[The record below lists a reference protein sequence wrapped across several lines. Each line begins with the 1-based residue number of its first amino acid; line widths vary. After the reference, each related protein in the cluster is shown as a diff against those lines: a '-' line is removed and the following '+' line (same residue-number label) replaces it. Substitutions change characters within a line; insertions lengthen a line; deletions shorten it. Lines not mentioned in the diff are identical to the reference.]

1 MMKYKVINFDVITS
15 TNQYIK
21 EQYKN
26 LEPFTIINANK
37 QTNGR
42 GRVDRKWESI
52 EGKNLTFSIYLK
64 PKILPEKLPLLSLV
78 IGASI
83 YNVLSKYINC
93 LIKWPNDII
102 VNDKKIAGIL
112 VESIYSNKLEAL
124 VAGIGININQVQFS
138 NDLKNK
144 ATSLFIETNTEYN
157 KNIILDDFIKEF
169 DLLYNDFIIGNNQF
183 VNICKEHNYLL
194 NKEINYNG
202 SIAKIV
208 DISEEGKLIID
219 INGKQEQLFFG
230 EITLESIY
238 NK

>member
-157 KNIILDDFIKEF
+157 KNIILDEFIKEF

>member
-124 VAGIGININQVQFS
+124 VAGIGININQGQFS

-157 KNIILDDFIKEF
+157 KNIILDEFIKEF

-208 DISEEGKLIID
+208 DINEEGKLIID

>member
-26 LEPFTIINANK
+26 LEPFTSITANK

-124 VAGIGININQVQFS
+124 VAGIGININQGQFS

-157 KNIILDDFIKEF
+157 KNIILDEFIKEF

>member
-52 EGKNLTFSIYLK
+52 EGKNLIFSIYLK
-64 PKILPEKLPLLSLV
+64 PKILPEKLPLLSLL

-124 VAGIGININQVQFS
+124 VAGIGININQGQFS

-157 KNIILDDFIKEF
+157 KNIILDEFIKEF

-183 VNICKEHNYLL
+183 VNVCKEHNYLL

>member
-124 VAGIGININQVQFS
+124 VAGIGININQGQFS

-157 KNIILDDFIKEF
+157 KNIILDEFIKEF

-183 VNICKEHNYLL
+183 VNVCKEHNYLL

-219 INGKQEQLFFG
+219 VNGKQEQLFFG

>member
-1 MMKYKVINFDVITS
+1 MKYKVINFDVITS

-124 VAGIGININQVQFS
+124 VAGIGININQGQFS

-157 KNIILDDFIKEF
+157 KNIILDEFIKEF

>member
-1 MMKYKVINFDVITS
+1 MMKYKVINFDIITS

-157 KNIILDDFIKEF
+157 KNIILDEFIKEF

-219 INGKQEQLFFG
+219 VNGKQEQLFFG

>member
-93 LIKWPNDII
+93 SIKWPNDII

-124 VAGIGININQVQFS
+124 VAGIGININQGQFS

-157 KNIILDDFIKEF
+157 KNIILDEFIKEF

>member
-124 VAGIGININQVQFS
+124 VAGIGININQGQFS

-157 KNIILDDFIKEF
+157 KNIILDEFIKEF

-208 DISEEGKLIID
+208 GISEEGKLIID

>member
-1 MMKYKVINFDVITS
+1 MMKYKVINFDIITS

-124 VAGIGININQVQFS
+124 VAGIGININQGQFS

-157 KNIILDDFIKEF
+157 KNIILDEFIKEF

>member
-93 LIKWPNDII
+93 SIKWPNDII

-124 VAGIGININQVQFS
+124 VAGIGININQDQFS

-157 KNIILDDFIKEF
+157 KNIILDEFIKEF

-238 NK
+238 DK

>member
-124 VAGIGININQVQFS
+124 VAGIGININQGQFL

-157 KNIILDDFIKEF
+157 KNIILDEFIKEF

>member
-124 VAGIGININQVQFS
+124 VAGIGININQGQFS
-138 NDLKNK
+138 DDLKNK

-157 KNIILDDFIKEF
+157 KNIILDEFIKEF

>member
-112 VESIYSNKLEAL
+112 VESIYSNNLEAL
-124 VAGIGININQVQFS
+124 VAGIGININQGQFS

-144 ATSLFIETNTEYN
+144 ATSLFIETKTEYN
-157 KNIILDDFIKEF
+157 KNIILDEFIKEF

>member
-83 YNVLSKYINC
+83 YNVLSKFINC
-93 LIKWPNDII
+93 SIKWPNDII

-124 VAGIGININQVQFS
+124 VAGIGININQGQFS

-157 KNIILDDFIKEF
+157 KNIILDEFIKEF

>member
-112 VESIYSNKLEAL
+112 VESIYSNELEAL
-124 VAGIGININQVQFS
+124 VVGIGININQDQFS

-157 KNIILDDFIKEF
+157 KNIILDEFIKEF
-169 DLLYNDFIIGNNQF
+169 DLLYNDFIVGNNQF

>member
-93 LIKWPNDII
+93 SIKWPNDII

-124 VAGIGININQVQFS
+124 VAGIGININQGQFS

-157 KNIILDDFIKEF
+157 KNIILDEFIKEF

-208 DISEEGKLIID
+208 GISEEGKLIID

>member
-64 PKILPEKLPLLSLV
+64 PKILPEKLPLLSLL

-124 VAGIGININQVQFS
+124 VAGIGININQGQFS

-157 KNIILDDFIKEF
+157 KNIILDEFIKEF

-183 VNICKEHNYLL
+183 VNVCKEHNYLL

>member
-124 VAGIGININQVQFS
+124 VAGIGININQGQFS
-138 NDLKNK
+138 KDLKNK

-157 KNIILDDFIKEF
+157 KNIILDEFIKEF

>member
-144 ATSLFIETNTEYN
+144 ATSLFIETKTEYN
-157 KNIILDDFIKEF
+157 KNIILDEFIKEF

>member
-93 LIKWPNDII
+93 SIKWPNDII

-124 VAGIGININQVQFS
+124 VAGIGININQDQFS

-157 KNIILDDFIKEF
+157 KNIILDEFIKEF

-194 NKEINYNG
+194 NKEINYNV

-238 NK
+238 DK

>member
-124 VAGIGININQVQFS
+124 VAGIGININQGQFS

-157 KNIILDDFIKEF
+157 KNIILDEFIKEF

>member
-15 TNQYIK
+15 TNQFIK

-124 VAGIGININQVQFS
+124 VAGIGININQGQFS

-157 KNIILDDFIKEF
+157 KNIILDEFIKEF